1 MFKGTEPT
9 KYIQLAY
16 LTGILPIK
24 KEKTQSALNNFR
36 EYSMLNA
43 GCLASYI
50 GFTEDEVK
58 ALCETYKKDFT
69 EVKRWYDGYQLGKYH
84 VYNPNA
90 VVNLMA
96 DGNFQSYWSGTAS
109 YDSIVPLINM
119 DFDGLK
125 TAIIE
130 MVSGASV
137 EVDVGSFQNDVE
149 NIVNKD
155 DVLTYLIHMG
165 YLAYSSVNR
174 MAFVPNEEIR
184 QELIRATKRK
194 EWNEML
200 KFQQESEDLLDA
212 TLDMDGEIVAAQI
225 EKIHEEYV
233 SAIQYNNENSLS
245 SVLALAYLSAM
256 QYYFKPVREF
266 PTGRGFADFVFI
278 PKTEYR
284 NDYPA
289 LVVEL
294 KWNKSAVSALQ
305 QIKDKKYPD
314 SIQKYAGNVLL
325 VGINYSKKEK
335 KHECMIEEYLK
346 K

>member
-1 MFKGTEPT
+1 
-9 KYIQLAY
+9 
-16 LTGILPIK
+16 
-24 KEKTQSALNNFR
+24 
-36 EYSMLNA
+36 MLNA

-119 DFDGLK
+119 AFDGLK

-155 DVLTYLIHMG
+155 DVLTALIHLG
-165 YLAYSSVNR
+165 YLAYDR
-174 MAFVPNEEIR
+174 REQMAYIPNEENPQR
-184 QELIRATKRK
+184 VHGCGKR
-194 EWNEML
+194 
-200 KFQQESEDLLDA
+200 
-212 TLDMDGEIVAAQI
+212 T
-225 EKIHEEYV
+225 
-233 SAIQYNNENSLS
+233 
-245 SVLALAYLSAM
+245 SVY
-256 QYYFKPVREF
+256 
-266 PTGRGFADFVFI
+266 
-278 PKTEYR
+278 
-284 NDYPA
+284 
-289 LVVEL
+289 
-294 KWNKSAVSALQ
+294 
-305 QIKDKKYPD
+305 
-314 SIQKYAGNVLL
+314 
-325 VGINYSKKEK
+325 
-335 KHECMIEEYLK
+335 H
-346 K
+346 

>member
-1 MFKGTEPT
+1 
-9 KYIQLAY
+9 
-16 LTGILPIK
+16 
-24 KEKTQSALNNFR
+24 
-36 EYSMLNA
+36 
-43 GCLASYI
+43 
-50 GFTEDEVK
+50 
-58 ALCETYKKDFT
+58 
-69 EVKRWYDGYQLGKYH
+69 
-84 VYNPNA
+84 
-90 VVNLMA
+90 MA

-119 DFDGLK
+119 AFDGLK

-245 SVLALAYLSAM
+245 SVLALSL
-256 QYYFKPVREF
+256 
-266 PTGRGFADFVFI
+266 I
-278 PKTEYR
+278 H
-284 NDYPA
+284 
-289 LVVEL
+289 
-294 KWNKSAVSALQ
+294 
-305 QIKDKKYPD
+305 I
-314 SIQKYAGNVLL
+314 
-325 VGINYSKKEK
+325 
-335 KHECMIEEYLK
+335 
-346 K
+346 